1 MKKSFR
7 ALCAP
12 QSVLKAPLT
21 CRGEMYLARLRR
33 HIRHAV
39 VAGGPDT
46 SGPYMG

>member
-1 MKKSFR
+1 MKKKFSR
-7 ALCAP
+7 PLRP
-12 QSVLKAPLT
+12 SKPLKAPLT